1 MDDRFKA
8 DASAVIRVISG
19 IAQKVGGK
27 ILGGCVQKR
36 RSYGFGL
43 ADFLGLSMI
52 GNVVQFFRDSFVWV
66 LP

>member
-8 DASAVIRVISG
+8 DASMVIRVVSEF
-19 IAQKVGGK
+19 AQKVVGK
-27 ILGGCVQKR
+27 IFGGCVWKG

-43 ADFLGLSMI
+43 ADFLGLGLS
-52 GNVVQFFRDSFVWV
+52 GSVVQFFRNFVVWV

>member
-1 MDDRFKA
+1 M
-8 DASAVIRVISG
+8 VIRVVSG
-19 IAQKVGGK
+19 IGQKVGGK

-43 ADFLGLSMI
+43 ADLLGRGLN
-52 GNVVQFFRDSFVWV
+52 GGVVQFFRNLVVWV

>member
-8 DASAVIRVISG
+8 DASMVIRVVSG
-19 IAQKVGGK
+19 IGQRVGGK
-27 ILGGCVQKR
+27 IVGGCIWKR

-43 ADFLGLSMI
+43 ADFMGLGLN
-52 GNVVQFFRDSFVWV
+52 GNVVQFFRVFFVWV